1 MTLPGFMTVPGRV
14 PDKIPDVRRLVTPAH
29 LNYLILGGVMTS
41 TSFTMNLIARFL
53 VYVISMF
60 MLARPTKGR
69 VPDFC

>member
-1 MTLPGFMTVPGRV
+1 MKCRKSVDRS
-14 PDKIPDVRRLVTPAH
+14 LVQPAEYH